1 MGQFAPHG
9 SIVVHHSG
17 RVLVFEAAGPFNSEA
32 VEALIRAYTPLLED
46 VKQGGTYAMITVF
59 HRSMLVTPD
68 ALTAFDELL
77 GEWRRAGLAPVAS
90 AYVAG
95 AEVEGRAIMMPMF
108 AKVFD
113 GFGLFREFF
122 DLAEAEA
129 WVTAELAKSA

>member
-17 RVLVFEAAGPFNSEA
+17 RILVFEAAGPFNSEA
-32 VEALIRAYTPLLED
+32 VEALIRVYTPLLED
-46 VKQGGTYAMITVF
+46 VKQGGTYGMITVF

-68 ALTAFDELL
+68 ALTAFDQLL

-95 AEVEGRAIMMPMF
+95 ADVEGRTIMMPMF
-108 AKVFD
+108 AKVFE
-113 GFGLFREFF
+113 GFGLFRDFV
-122 DLAEAEA
+122 DVRDAEA
-129 WVTAELAKSA
+129 WVAAELEKSA